1 MLDLKNISRNET
13 SFLRYP
19 ASWNRQ
25 VKIEL
30 FLEPSGDS
38 LFPLPKQTIKS
49 QHTQRHTRTITKSW
63 SAICRRGESMV
74 EETRCSLALALSFQR
89 KHVSVEMAGVEGWRK
104 GEKWM
109 KRGIVKSVGSHRI
122 VVGVKRS
129 RLTTHG
135 DCLTSSRLDWSWPAA
150 LCSTALDAPMHSPKM
165 HSTVV
170 KAATLVPHA
179 RFGQFEFALPPT
191 FPART
196 RDKPVAY
203 ECEARARR
211 STLDSK
217 RSPIPIP
224 ILSREN
230 SFFNRSR
237 SFFFSSS
244 LQSINGKLSE
254 LFLRNFNFLLV
265 QLLFKFWRE
274 LDGEFGTVS
283 LVTVV
288 PAERGNLR
296 RDNAFNNQCPVA
308 RTSMTGISVV
318 IGV

>member
-1 MLDLKNISRNET
+1 
-13 SFLRYP
+13 
-19 ASWNRQ
+19 
-25 VKIEL
+25 
-30 FLEPSGDS
+30 
-38 LFPLPKQTIKS
+38 
-49 QHTQRHTRTITKSW
+49 
-63 SAICRRGESMV
+63 MV
-74 EETRCSLALALSFQR
+74 EETRCSLALALSFQG
-89 KHVSVEMAGVEGWRK
+89 KHVSVEMVVGVEGWRK

-122 VVGVKRS
+122 VVRVKRS

-217 RSPIPIP
+217 RSPILQFFRER
-224 ILSREN
+224 ILFSIVPDL
-230 SFFNRSR
+230 SFFL
-237 SFFFSSS
+237 SSS

-288 PAERGNLR
+288 PAERGNSR

-318 IGV
+318 IGVRISWDARGEVGQNFETCTLSIRLTTICAKYSRMTGGTHGPFN

>member
-1 MLDLKNISRNET
+1 
-13 SFLRYP
+13 
-19 ASWNRQ
+19 
-25 VKIEL
+25 
-30 FLEPSGDS
+30 
-38 LFPLPKQTIKS
+38 
-49 QHTQRHTRTITKSW
+49 
-63 SAICRRGESMV
+63 
-74 EETRCSLALALSFQR
+74 
-89 KHVSVEMAGVEGWRK
+89 
-104 GEKWM
+104 M

-122 VVGVKRS
+122 VVRVKRS

-217 RSPIPIP
+217 RSPIPQFFRER
-224 ILSREN
+224 ILFSIVPDL
-230 SFFNRSR
+230 SFFLSC
-237 SFFFSSS
+237 S

-283 LVTVV
+283 FVTVV
-288 PAERGNLR
+288 PAERGNSR